1 MFSTDKNTF
10 IGMDIH
16 SHFLLPIMPNGLWI
30 NFLERWFSM
39 TKKGKRRFKKK
50 RNAELKQTL
59 LRKEARKN
67 SKYPICSN
75 YKNTVVIK
83 QSRNR
88 GA

>member
-1 MFSTDKNTF
+1 
-10 IGMDIH
+10 MD
-16 SHFLLPIMPNGLWI
+16 

-59 LRKEARKN
+59 LRKEAQKN
-67 SKYPICSN
+67 TKYPIRSN
-75 YKNTVVIK
+75 YKNVIVIK
-83 QSRNR
+83 QNRNR

>member
-1 MFSTDKNTF
+1 
-10 IGMDIH
+10 
-16 SHFLLPIMPNGLWI
+16 
-30 NFLERWFSM
+30 M